1 METDKQMYELGKQHA
16 VEQMKN
22 EKKLN
27 NVKDI
32 EHILYTKT
40 GVPEN
45 KPVKHLKSL
54 DYEKIKMI
62 MYDLGIDLLP
72 EYEILTDEEA
82 NQYEESFRNFLIK
95 VYYYINYKNEQI
107 EKTNDELDLEKEKHD
122 SAKENC
128 EDLTKELESLEKLH
142 TEWKAQISCFRRL
155 FYTFAVC
162 TTLFFLQNI
171 LIVFDIL
178 GFLNGTLMGFVD
190 VVTFRTLDYTN
201 LIIAVVTVYATLG
214 AYLYCEMRRRNFRS
228 NEKEKQV

>member
-16 VEQMKN
+16 VEQIKN

-32 EHILYTKT
+32 EHILYTKS
-40 GVPEN
+40 GVPMN
-45 KPVKHLKSL
+45 KPVKYLKSL
-54 DYEKIKMI
+54 DNENIPTI
-62 MYDLGIDLLP
+62 THDLGINVIPD
-72 EYEILTDEEA
+72 YDIFTKEEE
-82 NQYEESFRNFLIK
+82 NQYNESFRNFLIK

-128 EDLTKELESLEKLH
+128 EDLTKELESLEKIH

-155 FYTFAVC
+155 FYVFAVC
-162 TTLFFLQNI
+162 TTLFLLQNI

-190 VVTFRTLDYTN
+190 VVTFRTLDYIN
-201 LIIAVVTVYATLG
+201 IVIAVVTVYTTLG

-228 NEKEKQV
+228 NEREKQV

>member
-16 VEQMKN
+16 VEQIKN

-40 GVPEN
+40 GIPMN
-45 KPVKHLKSL
+45 KPVKHLKAL
-54 DYEKIKMI
+54 EYEKIQMI

-72 EYEILTDEEA
+72 EYEMLTEEEA
-82 NQYEESFRNFLIK
+82 NKYEDSFRNFLIK
-95 VYYYINYKNEQI
+95 VYYYVNYKNEQI
-107 EKTNDELDLEKEKHD
+107 EKKSDELDLEKEKHD

-155 FYTFAVC
+155 FYTFAVF

-178 GFLNGTLMGFVD
+178 GFLNGTVMGLVD
-190 VVTFRTLDYTN
+190 VVTFRTLEYTN
-201 LIIAVVTVYATLG
+201 LVIAVVTVYSTLG
-214 AYLYCEMRRRNFRS
+214 AFLYCEAR
-228 NEKEKQV
+228 KQKQI

>member
-1 METDKQMYELGKQHA
+1 MR
-16 VEQMKN
+16 
-22 EKKLN
+22 KKLN

-32 EHILYTKT
+32 EHVLYAKT

-45 KPVKHLKSL
+45 KPVKYLKSL
-54 DYEKIKMI
+54 DYEKIQMI
-62 MYDLGIDLLP
+62 MYDLGINLLP
-72 EYEILTDEEA
+72 EYEMLTDEEA

-122 SAKENC
+122 LAKENC

-190 VVTFRTLDYTN
+190 VVTFRTLDYAN

-214 AYLYCEMRRRNFRS
+214 AYFYCEMRRRNFRS

>member
-1 METDKQMYELGKQHA
+1 MYTPINTIMETDKQMYELGKQHA
-16 VEQMKN
+16 VEQIKN

-27 NVKDI
+27 NVNDI

-40 GVPEN
+40 GVPMN
-45 KPVKHLKSL
+45 KPVKHLKAL
-54 DYEKIKMI
+54 EYEKIQMI

-72 EYEILTDEEA
+72 EYEMLTEEEA
-82 NQYEESFRNFLIK
+82 NKYEDSFRNFLIK
-95 VYYYINYKNEQI
+95 VYYYVNYKNEQI
-107 EKTNDELDLEKEKHD
+107 EKKSDELDLEKEKYD

-155 FYTFAVC
+155 FYTFAVF

-178 GFLNGTLMGFVD
+178 GFLNGTVMGLVD
-190 VVTFRTLDYTN
+190 VVTFRTLEYIN
-201 LIIAVVTVYATLG
+201 LVIAVVTVYSTLG
-214 AYLYCEMRRRNFRS
+214 AFLYCEAR
-228 NEKEKQV
+228 KQKQI